1 MTMQQRDAAAALV
14 KMANDIA
21 DYFRSEPQR
30 ELAVEGIANH
40 IARYWEPRMRKKIL
54 AYQAEHGGEG
64 LNELAR
70 AAIARLAQRRGPSA

>member
-1 MTMQQRDAAAALV
+1 MTMQQHDAAAALV

-40 IARYWEPRMRKKIL
+40 IARYWEPRMRKEIVAYL
-54 AYQAEHGGEG
+54 ATGGSG
-64 LNELAR
+64 LDPLAR
-70 AAIARLAQRRGPSA
+70 DAVVRIGELDGNKAA